1 MPAKRRGA
9 KKKPSAGMSAA
20 AAAAASASP
29 DRKKLKS
36 TRGGPDKPP
45 SADISAKA
53 QTFKE
58 LFCPGA
64 RIGVISMDRPPV
76 GKYHWATVK
85 GLYKGVGFDLVVE
98 WEDGFTKHNHVMLP
112 WG

>member
-64 RIGVISMDRPPV
+64 RIGVISMDVADGQSGGTQRAHRAYLHRALPAVPIPIPP
-76 GKYHWATVK
+76 
-85 GLYKGVGFDLVVE
+85 L
-98 WEDGFTKHNHVMLP
+98 
-112 WG
+112 

>member
-58 LFCPGA
+58 LFRPGA

-76 GKYHWATVK
+76 G
-85 GLYKGVGFDLVVE
+85 
-98 WEDGFTKHNHVMLP
+98 MLP
-112 WG
+112 PLSGTSVHKRHPASV